1 MSNIY
6 DILSIN
12 AGVFRDFPLF
22 ANEVVDHQT
31 EKVISSNTRTL
42 KMIEDKMLTDT
53 NIKANP
59 ESVENVIN
67 KVRYYAHKQAEGN
80 FTSHDLRFVSYYM
93 VKLQGDSVSYDYA
106 ITLLDHNW
114 RSMYFNGLVYY
125 LLNSWNMLMSEYR
138 TKVCKLVVDK
148 LSKYNDNNKKY
159 LLLKNHANFFEDNGP
174 LRMSALVKAKDMN
187 LFDAP
192 TIIGYKPSTFSL
204 SYYSDVIINFIKS
217 SGTTNLDTIETIL
230 QKHDYDRTKKL
241 VFAYLVGKADR
252 SGDQMMQTNVSKLA
266 ARVLGD
272 ISLASTWAPFVG
284 ATVDDIAKLRK
295 AKDLVNHWFAR
306 RLINVFFEVCVQD
319 EDRKGYWLSI
329 LEKGWVKDIRI
340 VGSTLI
346 KRKLQIDYRICDM
359 FARYFIETNSRVSQ
373 TAAII
378 LCVKNKIMIEFSD
391 TGALYVYNP
400 NRDII
405 SFINKGHKYIDSIND
420 LKIPSI
426 DLLVDK
432 RTSYYYTYYNDE
444 GKHYHRGDW
453 QERLNAWMSE
463 KISNINIESVTFSDG
478 IDEKIFKERP
488 IETEQY
494 TIKEPLPETHE
505 PILHLFGNVD
515 GSSPEKQ
522 QIKNIYRPIQTDLFS
537 LVKITVKNENV
548 EYHSFVSPKISSK
561 WFFNDRCRVVANQKN
576 FYIEVKGSQRYA
588 FLKPLGNSESPT
600 GSIWVKRTNLQN
612 YNEIV
617 HTVDGKEITI
627 GYIKQKKGHVIYRA
641 TLDADSIKRIKLD

>member
-1 MSNIY
+1 MGNIY
-6 DILSIN
+6 DILGIN
-12 AGVFRDFPLF
+12 AGIFQDFPLL
-22 ANEVVDHQT
+22 ANEVADHQI
-31 EKVISSNTRTL
+31 EKVISSNTRAL

-53 NIKANP
+53 KVKASP
-59 ESVENVIN
+59 QSIEEVIN
-67 KVRYYAHKQAEGN
+67 KVRYYAHKQTDGD
-80 FTSHDLRFVSYYM
+80 FTAHDLRLLSYYM

-106 ITLLDHNW
+106 ITLLDQNW
-114 RSMYFNGLVYY
+114 RSMYFNGLVFY
-125 LLNSWNMLMSEYR
+125 LLNSWNMLIPEYR
-138 TKVCKLVVDK
+138 IKVCKLVEDK
-148 LSKYNDNNKKY
+148 LSKYQDNNKKY
-159 LLLKNHANFFEDNGP
+159 LLFKNHANFFEDSGP
-174 LRMSALVKAKDMN
+174 LRMSALVKAKNMN

-266 ARVLGD
+266 ARELGD

-295 AKDLVNHWFAR
+295 AKALVNHWFAR

-319 EDRKGYWLSI
+319 EDRKEYWLGI

-340 VGSTLI
+340 VGSTFV
-346 KRKLQIDYRICDM
+346 KRKLQTDYRISDM
-359 FARYFIETNSRVSQ
+359 FVRYFIETNSRVSQ

-378 LCVKNKIMIEFSD
+378 LCVKNKVMIEFSD

-400 NRDII
+400 DRDII
-405 SFINKGHKYIDSIND
+405 GFINKGCKYIDSIND

-444 GKHYHRGDW
+444 GKHYHKGDW

-463 KISNINIESVTFSDG
+463 KISNTNIESVTFSDSV
-478 IDEKIFKERP
+478 DEKIFKERP

-494 TIKEPLPETHE
+494 TIKEPLPDTQE
-505 PILHLFGNVD
+505 PISHLFGDVD
-515 GSSPEKQ
+515 SSSSEKQ
-522 QIKNIYRPIQTDLFS
+522 QTKNAHSSIQTDLS
-537 LVKITVKNENV
+537 GRVMITVKNENV
-548 EYHSFVSPKISSK
+548 KYHSFVSQKISSK
-561 WFFNDRCRVVANQKN
+561 WVFNDRCRVIANQKN

-588 FLKPLGNSESPT
+588 LLKPLGNSESPT
-600 GSIWVKRTNLQN
+600 GSIWVKSPNLQN

-617 HTVDGKEITI
+617 HTVDGKEITV
-627 GYIKQKKGHVIYRA
+627 GYIKQKKGYVIYRA